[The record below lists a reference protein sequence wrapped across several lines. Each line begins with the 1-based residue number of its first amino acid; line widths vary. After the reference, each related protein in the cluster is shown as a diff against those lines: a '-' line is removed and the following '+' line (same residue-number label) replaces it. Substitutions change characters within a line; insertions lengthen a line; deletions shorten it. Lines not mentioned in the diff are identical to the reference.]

1 MSAAG
6 FDLDAEELKQLNTTT
21 LRTLCNRKGIDPS
34 GLTKKDH
41 MINALLQKEP
51 QPRNNSNKKQGRGRG
66 RGKAKKSNQR
76 NVRIQEPPV
85 NPALEEHKRK
95 NNENSGNKKKS
106 KKQNKKERDES
117 LDLFEYDNVYFGD
130 LDELADEVNKT
141 EGVKIITI
149 KVIKQIK
156 KQWIKRDV
164 FEKMILS
171 DDSKLYS
178 LMSLPIGVVQAFQ
191 RHFNEMNP
199 KHSHANDTD
208 AKSSSDDIALIQFEQ
223 NYPAFEAYL
232 YEDKYSDLKVFGT
245 KNDYHDAK
253 LGRNTK
259 LVIVIGRMTHS
270 ERWKSWVE
278 CVYTIKQ
285 FMVEYKNKG
294 RWKRRDIQSY
304 MPKSITFDQTAITR
318 NHYRT
323 GD

>member
-191 RHFNEMNP
+191 RHLDP
-199 KHSHANDTD
+199 KHSHGTQKVHNARNDQESKSNGDETD
-208 AKSSSDDIALIQFEQ
+208 LIRFSSIEEEGEWKH
-223 NYPAFEAYL
+223 NYVAFEAYL

-270 ERWKSWVE
+270 ERWKSWV
-278 CVYTIKQ
+278 
-285 FMVEYKNKG
+285 
-294 RWKRRDIQSY
+294 
-304 MPKSITFDQTAITR
+304 
-318 NHYRT
+318 
-323 GD
+323 

>member
-141 EGVKIITI
+141 EG
-149 KVIKQIK
+149 
-156 KQWIKRDV
+156 
-164 FEKMILS
+164 
-171 DDSKLYS
+171 
-178 LMSLPIGVVQAFQ
+178 
-191 RHFNEMNP
+191 
-199 KHSHANDTD
+199 

-232 YEDKYSDLKVFGT
+232 YEDKYSDLEVFAT
-245 KNDYHDAK
+245 NIQYQQAK
-253 LGRNTK
+253 LMKCR
-259 LVIVIGRMTHS
+259 
-270 ERWKSWVE
+270 
-278 CVYTIKQ
+278 
-285 FMVEYKNKG
+285 
-294 RWKRRDIQSY
+294 
-304 MPKSITFDQTAITR
+304 
-318 NHYRT
+318 
-323 GD
+323 